1 MAKVMLVESCK
12 GITVERVAFDNMSIE
27 DAKHVAERMNRLNK
41 LTAKKMGQ
49 IIKMVF
55 KAKGE

>member
-12 GITVERVAFDNMSIE
+12 GITVERVAFDNLTTE
-27 DAKHVAERMNRLNK
+27 DAFHIAHRMNRLNK

-49 IIKMVF
+49 IIKMFF
-55 KAKGE
+55 KAKE